1 MTVAQKMKL
10 LIEQKGI
17 TYTFISE
24 KTGIPV
30 DALSKSFLGKRRLPA
45 DEMISICREVGID
58 LSDLAADRVGT
69 APPLDGAGQ
78 GRGGAGM
85 DMEKVKAFAVRI
97 LEECEQ
103 EGLTVAE
110 AQMIPQELRFALER
124 RILEIHE
131 HTAVTRPQ
139 TAQ

>member
-1 MTVAQKMKL
+1 
-10 LIEQKGI
+10 
-17 TYTFISE
+17 
-24 KTGIPV
+24 
-30 DALSKSFLGKRRLPA
+30 
-45 DEMISICREVGID
+45 
-58 LSDLAADRVGT
+58 
-69 APPLDGAGQ
+69 
-78 GRGGAGM
+78 M

-124 RILEIHE
+124 RILEIHA
-131 HTAVTRPQ
+131 HTAVTRHQ

>member
-58 LSDLAADRVGT
+58 LRAGKGVSR
-69 APPLDGAGQ
+69 DGHGKSK
-78 GRGGAGM
+78 GLRCPHFGGM
-85 DMEKVKAFAVRI
+85 
-97 LEECEQ
+97 
-103 EGLTVAE
+103 
-110 AQMIPQELRFALER
+110 
-124 RILEIHE
+124 
-131 HTAVTRPQ
+131 
-139 TAQ
+139 

>member
-1 MTVAQKMKL
+1 MIFFDTKVIIKIDSSIRRIEVKEVTVAQKMRL

-69 APPLDGAGQ
+69 APP
-78 GRGGAGM
+78 
-85 DMEKVKAFAVRI
+85 
-97 LEECEQ
+97 
-103 EGLTVAE
+103 
-110 AQMIPQELRFALER
+110 P
-124 RILEIHE
+124 
-131 HTAVTRPQ
+131 
-139 TAQ
+139 

>member
-69 APPLDGAGQ
+69 APPLT
-78 GRGGAGM
+78 GRGRKGG
-85 DMEKVKAFAVRI
+85 
-97 LEECEQ
+97 EQ
-103 EGLTVAE
+103 GWTWKK
-110 AQMIPQELRFALER
+110 
-124 RILEIHE
+124 
-131 HTAVTRPQ
+131 
-139 TAQ
+139 

>member
-58 LSDLAADRVGT
+58 LSDLAADRVCT

-78 GRGGAGM
+78 ERG
-85 DMEKVKAFAVRI
+85 
-97 LEECEQ
+97 
-103 EGLTVAE
+103 
-110 AQMIPQELRFALER
+110 
-124 RILEIHE
+124 
-131 HTAVTRPQ
+131 
-139 TAQ
+139 

>member
-1 MTVAQKMKL
+1 MTFFDTKVIINRDASSGRMEGKEETEAQKMKL

-69 APPLDGAGQ
+69 APP
-78 GRGGAGM
+78 
-85 DMEKVKAFAVRI
+85 
-97 LEECEQ
+97 
-103 EGLTVAE
+103 
-110 AQMIPQELRFALER
+110 P
-124 RILEIHE
+124 
-131 HTAVTRPQ
+131 
-139 TAQ
+139 

>member
-10 LIEQKGI
+10 LIEQKGN

-69 APPLDGAGQ
+69 APP
-78 GRGGAGM
+78 
-85 DMEKVKAFAVRI
+85 
-97 LEECEQ
+97 
-103 EGLTVAE
+103 
-110 AQMIPQELRFALER
+110 P
-124 RILEIHE
+124 
-131 HTAVTRPQ
+131 
-139 TAQ
+139 